1 MTILSKILNFIA
13 ELIGT
18 TSMGTTADTIT
29 GAIAEVN
36 AKTINVQTAEWSD
49 IHPQGSTS
57 NVLATFNVDPGRYLV
72 SVKCGNGIYNDVVR
86 VSVAIRAYTGTTS
99 VAVDGDA
106 NGYSGRNNWTDCRA
120 YYEFTT
126 SGTIR
131 VTSYGKVGTDPV
143 LSGNAICMKLI

>member
-1 MTILSKILNFIA
+1 MTLISSLLNFIA
-13 ELIGT
+13 NKIGNI
-18 TSMGTTADTIT
+18 SMGTTATTIT

-49 IHPQGSTS
+49 IHSQGATT
-57 NVLATFNVDPGRYLV
+57 NVLATFNVEPGRYLV
-72 SVKCGNGIYNDVVR
+72 SAKCGNGIYNDVVR

-143 LSGNAICMKLI
+143 LSGNAICIKLM

>member
-36 AKTINVQTAEWSD
+36 AKTTTVQTASWAD
-49 IHPQGSTS
+49 ISPQVSTT
-57 NVLATFNVDPGRYLV
+57 NTLATFNVEPGKYFV
-72 SVKCGNGIYNDVVR
+72 TAQCSNGLSDVVR
-86 VSVAIRAYTGTTS
+86 VSIAIRASSGTTTVS
-99 VAVDGDA
+99 VNGDG
-106 NGYSGRNNWTDCRA
+106 NGYSGRNNWATCSA
-120 YYEFTT
+120 YYEFST
-126 SGTIR
+126 SGSIR
-131 VTSYGKVGTDPV
+131 ITSYSRVGTDPV